1 MVDSETYSKCVTD
14 FVKYRDTATVLSAV
28 KRVLDDNPNVAKFVG
43 IEYTIKTLDNKEI
56 TPDLCSRHNPGA
68 ALLFELKWSVSG
80 KTIKDELLDLRKYR
94 IARFAWETGKPV
106 VSAIDLILICHMD
119 DAKIVVSA
127 VNDLIQIPENKFLAE
142 KGFAVWA
149 WSIGLPK
156 GSNLKA
162 VEEMRL
168 QCVHGKTANRELEKL
183 IQTPGGIRI
192 PHEVLEFL
200 RFKYLF
206 TKEKPPVQYT
216 MAVLLLHVFTSFQ
229 KNTHSSEVLNI
240 TRNMLDM
247 IYDRAKTFFPGW
259 GHATEATIQTK
270 KAWIQEAIDKFVAI
284 KMNIVKLPLSRT
296 RKQVQEI
303 LCERL
308 EKLQRKRVR
317 MPRLRRKRPSTV
329 PTGQSKITNYSS

>member
-1 MVDSETYSKCVTD
+1 M
-14 FVKYRDTATVLSAV
+14 
-28 KRVLDDNPNVAKFVG
+28 
-43 IEYTIKTLDNKEI
+43 
-56 TPDLCSRHNPGA
+56 
-68 ALLFELKWSVSG
+68 
-80 KTIKDELLDLRKYR
+80 LDLRKYR

-106 VSAIDLILICHMD
+106 VSVIDLILICHMD

-240 TRNMLDM
+240 TRSMLDM

-329 PTGQSKITNYSS
+329 PTSQSKITNYSS